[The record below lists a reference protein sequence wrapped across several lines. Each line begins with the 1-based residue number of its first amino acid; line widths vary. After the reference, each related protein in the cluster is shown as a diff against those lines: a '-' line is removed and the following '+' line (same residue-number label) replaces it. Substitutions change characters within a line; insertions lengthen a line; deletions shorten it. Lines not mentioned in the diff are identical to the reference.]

1 MTKTKLY
8 DSALP
13 MSVPITR
20 LDPHRRLAALAD
32 PGTLALDAP
41 AGASA
46 DLARFG
52 IEARDD
58 DGIVTGTA
66 SIGARRVLVAA
77 QDERFLRGA
86 VGASHGRALAA
97 LFVRARD
104 ERPAAVVLAMA
115 SGGVRL
121 HEANAAEL
129 ALARALRAL
138 VDARAAGI
146 PVLAIAAG
154 DVFGGASVL
163 ASACDRLALL
173 PTVRFGLS
181 GPAVIE
187 AARGRAEIAA
197 DDTDAV
203 AGVFGA
209 AARAHGGVADLVED
223 DAATARAWIDIAL
236 RSVLPF
242 ERSVREM
249 HARLVDRVGFAAAG
263 EPWIAIDGSAAT
275 ARAAGTAFGP
285 HDVLGIDAELLACLD
300 AGGLE
305 GLTILEDSEGH
316 EPTRAA
322 ETAGLS
328 QLLAHHACVL
338 GLLRSR
344 GVRIDALLTGTG
356 HSAAFFAN
364 ALQADRV
371 EALPGARV
379 VAMDVPAMAR
389 VLRLDPAKLAVL
401 VEDDPLLGHP
411 VRHFAALG
419 GATIVER

>member
-20 LDPHRRLAALAD
+20 LDPNARLAALAD

-58 DGIVTGTA
+58 DGVVTGSA

-86 VGASHGRALAA
+86 VGANHGRALAS
-97 LFVRARD
+97 LFARARD
-104 ERPAAVVLAMA
+104 ERPAAVVLVMA

-138 VDARAAGI
+138 VDARAAGV

-163 ASACDRLALL
+163 AGACDRLALL
-173 PTVRFGLS
+173 PAARYGLS

-187 AARGRAEIAA
+187 TARGRDEIAA
-197 DDTDAV
+197 DDAGAV
-203 AGVFGA
+203 AEVFGA
-209 AARAHGGVADLVED
+209 AARARAGIADLVGD
-223 DAATARAWIDIAL
+223 DATALRAWIDVAT
-236 RSVLPF
+236 RNAAPF
-242 ERSVREM
+242 EPRVREL
-249 HARLVDRVGFAAAG
+249 HARLVDRVGFASAG
-263 EPWIAIDGSAAT
+263 PPWVAIDGGHAVV
-275 ARAAGTAFGP
+275 RAAGTTFGP
-285 HDVLGIDAELLACLD
+285 QDVLAIDAELLACLD
-300 AGGLE
+300 AGGLASV
-305 GLTILEDSEGH
+305 TILEDSLGH

-322 ETAGLS
+322 ELAGLS
-328 QLLAHHACVL
+328 QLLAHHSCVL
-338 GLLRSR
+338 GMLRSR
-344 GVRIDALLTGTG
+344 GVRIDARLVGTG

-364 ALQADRV
+364 ALQADRI
-371 EALPGARV
+371 EALPEARV
-379 VAMDVPAMAR
+379 VAMDAPAMAR
-389 VLRLDPAKLAVL
+389 VLRLDPAKLAAL

>member
-1 MTKTKLY
+1 MT
-8 DSALP
+8 A
-13 MSVPITR
+13 PIAR
-20 LDPHRRLAALAD
+20 LAPRERLAALAD
-32 PGTLALDAP
+32 PGSLEVDAA

-52 IEARDD
+52 IDARDD
-58 DGIVTGTA
+58 DGIVTGAA
-66 SIGARRVLVAA
+66 SIGGRRAFVAA

-86 VGASHGRALAA
+86 VGANHGRALASLLA
-97 LFVRARD
+97 RARD

-138 VDARAAGI
+138 VDARAAGV

-163 ASACDRLALL
+163 AAACDRLALL
-173 PTVRFGLS
+173 PGVRYGLS

-187 AARGRAEIAA
+187 AARGRNEIAA
-197 DDTDAV
+197 DDASAV
-203 AGVFGA
+203 GEVFGA
-209 AARAHGGVADLVED
+209 AARARDGIADLVDD
-223 DAATARAWIDIAL
+223 DASALRAWIDVAS
-236 RSVLPF
+236 RNAVPF
-242 ERSVREM
+242 EPRVREL
-249 HARLVDRVGFAAAG
+249 HARLAGRVGYGGAGTPWVTVEGGAAVL
-263 EPWIAIDGSAAT
+263 
-275 ARAAGTAFGP
+275 RAAGTTLGAR
-285 HDVLGIDAELLACLD
+285 DVLAIDAELLASLD
-300 AGGLE
+300 GGGLAS
-305 GLTILEDSEGH
+305 LTIVEDSLGH
-316 EPTRAA
+316 EPSRAA
-322 ETAGLS
+322 EQAGLS
-328 QLLAHHACVL
+328 QFLAHHACVL

-344 GVRIDALLTGTG
+344 GVRIEGRLVGVG

-371 EALPGARV
+371 AALSTARV
-379 VAMDVPAMAR
+379 VAMDPPAMAR
-389 VLRLDPAKLAVL
+389 VLRIDPARLAAL
-401 VEDDPLLGHP
+401 VEDDPLLGQP